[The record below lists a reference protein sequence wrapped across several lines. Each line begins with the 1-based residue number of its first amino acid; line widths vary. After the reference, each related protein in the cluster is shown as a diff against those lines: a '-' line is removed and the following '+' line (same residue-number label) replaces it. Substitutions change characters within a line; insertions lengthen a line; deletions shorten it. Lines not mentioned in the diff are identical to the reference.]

1 MRRGLPSPRVPGA
14 PPLSSRLAFA
24 GPLSSRLAPTWREG
38 GGGGGRTLADIDG
51 ARAAPPGL
59 GGSGGSAAAAAPVS
73 TAPARASLDRSE
85 VRAPRHS
92 SENTGGPYGGRHQR
106 PSYHERSAPVKYLL
120 FGDSFVRLFGLV
132 KHREIKLQAFK
143 GSSAKGLTR
152 EGNEN
157 RDAIERTLAEN
168 PQAELTLTPT
178 QRAAFCPSTHP
189 STHPSTN
196 PSIPAGGAGALRL
209 RQRRRAPLVVL
220 VQVLQE
226 ERHRP
231 RHHRRGL
238 RRVRRRPAWLAEAA
252 QDDRRRLPEPG
263 APQPKA
269 CNLTSCSPQPGAAAC
284 TLPTPQAAPLTLT
297 CP

>member
-1 MRRGLPSPRVPGA
+1 MQ
-14 PPLSSRLAFA
+14 
-24 GPLSSRLAPTWREG
+24 W
-38 GGGGGRTLADIDG
+38 ADIDG

-178 QRAAFCPSTHP
+178 QRAAFCPSTQP
-189 STHPSTN
+189 STHPPIHQPIRPSPQAELALFVFGNVDVHLSWFWCKYYKKSAIDLDTIAEGYVEYVAALPGWQKQRRMIVGVYPSQARRN
-196 PSIPAGGAGALRL
+196 PRPATLRAAARNQALQPALFQRHRL
-209 RQRRRAPLVVL
+209 RP
-220 VQVLQE
+220 
-226 ERHRP
+226 
-231 RHHRRGL
+231 
-238 RRVRRRPAWLAEAA
+238 
-252 QDDRRRLPEPG
+252 
-263 APQPKA
+263 
-269 CNLTSCSPQPGAAAC
+269 
-284 TLPTPQAAPLTLT
+284 
-297 CP
+297 